1 MVSQSNITPSS
12 VTIEDS
18 QHTPEDDATITEG
31 CGCHQKVAEPEKVS
45 LVKCQDCDAELG
57 TVVEDFVYFWSSD
70 VTFRRGDLNIFSN
83 EDAKTSEESFK
94 MIVSSFVEQS
104 FMAMPKLLLKNRKS
118 DVLLLWVMDKNL
130 TIIHSVDQ
138 EVVEKNV
145 LKILFRVVEERN
157 VAELQNLETINTSN
171 KILKA
176 GLDLLERS
184 TNNLPESFKSAND
197 YKVCYFD
204 KN

>member
-1 MVSQSNITPSS
+1 MVSQSNITPST
-12 VTIEDS
+12 VVIEDS
-18 QHTPEDDATITEG
+18 QHTPEAAIAEG
-31 CGCHQKVAEPEKVS
+31 CGCHPKVGDPEHVS
-45 LVKCQDCDAELG
+45 VVKCKDCHTELG
-57 TVVEDFVYFWSSD
+57 TLVEDFVYFWSSA

-104 FMAMPKLLLKNRKS
+104 FMAMPKLLLKNRKNE
-118 DVLLLWVMDKNL
+118 VLLLWVMDKNL

-138 EVVEKNV
+138 EVIEKNV
-145 LKILFRVVEERN
+145 LKILFKVVEERN
-157 VAELQNLETINTSN
+157 VPELQNLETINTSN

-184 TNNLPESFKSAND
+184 TDNLPESFKNAND

-204 KN
+204 KK